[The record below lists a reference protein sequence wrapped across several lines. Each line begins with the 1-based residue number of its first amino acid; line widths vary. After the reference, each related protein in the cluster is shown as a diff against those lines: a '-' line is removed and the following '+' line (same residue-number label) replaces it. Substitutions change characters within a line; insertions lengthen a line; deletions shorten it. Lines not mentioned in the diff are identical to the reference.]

1 MTLAS
6 FDPVLCLEGIGKRF
20 PGVIALENVDLSLWS
35 GEVHALL
42 GENGAGKSTLIKI
55 LSGVY
60 APDQGRVVMDGKEV
74 RITSPRDALMLGI
87 SFVPQ
92 DTLFVPELSIGRN
105 ILLGMEVGRS
115 RRGSLTTIERK
126 RVLEAL
132 DRIGASFD
140 PETPAK
146 ELGVPHLRLAQIARA
161 LLQPGKFMVLDEPTA
176 VLSEP
181 DADNL
186 LERLDVLRNEGH
198 AILYVTHRLS
208 EAMQLADRT
217 TILRDGKLIGA
228 YGRGELDRHE
238 TVQLIARDVG
248 KKIQPSI
255 AKQVH
260 TEGCSVNS
268 SPRLEVFSL
277 CRDGVFK
284 EISFS
289 AQAGSIIGIAGVQG
303 SGHGEL
309 LRAIGGIAPSTAG
322 KVLIDGLQRNR
333 DDPISSA
340 KLGMVTVPAD
350 RRGAAIVPVLS
361 MRANIALSG
370 QIRDQARRWGLR
382 QHSIERAI
390 THEYI
395 DKLNIRPAVPDMQI
409 GLLSGGNQQK
419 VAIAR
424 ILEGSPRVLAIE
436 EPTQGIDVNAK
447 AEIHALLYKVAR
459 ETGAV
464 VLIATSEFEEL
475 LGLAD
480 EIHVMRSGKFS
491 SHIAGHRATYHDILE
506 NALP

>member
-6 FDPVLCLEGIGKRF
+6 SNPTLCLEGIGKQF
-20 PGVIALENVDLSLWS
+20 PGVIALENVNLSLWS

-55 LSGVY
+55 LSGVCS
-60 APDQGRVVMDGKEV
+60 PDQGRVLMNGKEV
-74 RITSPRDALMLGI
+74 RITSPRDAQMLGI
-87 SFVPQ
+87 SLVPQ
-92 DTLFVPELSIGRN
+92 DTLSVPELSIGRN
-105 ILLGMEVGRS
+105 ILLGMESGHS
-115 RRGSLTTIERK
+115 RRDSLTKTERE

-132 DRIGASFD
+132 DRTGATFD

-181 DADNL
+181 DAEHL
-186 LERLDVLRNEGH
+186 LERLEALRNEGH

-217 TILRDGKLIGA
+217 TILRDGKLIRA
-228 YGRGELDRHE
+228 YERGELDRHE
-238 TVQLIARDVG
+238 TVQLIARDIG
-248 KKIQPSI
+248 KKNQP
-255 AKQVH
+255 
-260 TEGCSVNS
+260 NS
-268 SPRLEVFSL
+268 ARRAYTCNTSPNSPPRLEVHNLS
-277 CRDGVFK
+277 RSGVFR

-289 AQAGSIIGIAGVQG
+289 AQAGCIIGIAGVQG

-322 KVLIDGLQRNR
+322 EVLIDGVSRNR

-340 KLGMVTVPAD
+340 KLGMLTIPAD
-350 RRGAAIVPVLS
+350 RRGAAIVPALS
-361 MRANIALSG
+361 MRANIALSVR
-370 QIRDQARRWGLR
+370 IREHARRWGLR
-382 QHSIERAI
+382 NHTIEREI
-390 THEYI
+390 TKEYI
-395 DKLNIRPAVPDMQI
+395 SKLNIRPPMTEMQI

-424 ILEGSPRVLAIE
+424 ILEGSPRVLVIE

-447 AEIHALLYKVAR
+447 AEIHALLQKVAR
-459 ETGAV
+459 KSGAV

-480 EIHVMRSGKFS
+480 DIHVMRSGKFS
-491 SHIAGHRATYHDILE
+491 HHISGSQATYREILE